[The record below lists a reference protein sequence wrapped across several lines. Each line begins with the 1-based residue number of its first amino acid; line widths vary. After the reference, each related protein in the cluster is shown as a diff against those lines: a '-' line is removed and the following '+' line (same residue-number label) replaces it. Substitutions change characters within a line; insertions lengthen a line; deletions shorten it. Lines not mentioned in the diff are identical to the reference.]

1 MAMKWQEVGE
11 QPCSVA
17 RTLSVVGDR
26 WTMLILRNAFMGIR
40 RFDDFQA
47 NLGVTRHLLSDRLKR
62 LVEEDVL
69 TKVAYQTS
77 QQRFEY
83 RLTEKGKDL
92 YPVLLSLVKWGD
104 KWMDRGLGAPVEYIH
119 QACGKKFTPMLVCSE
134 CREEVNVHNV
144 TPMLGEGFRASV
156 EAQQSQG

>member
-1 MAMKWQEVGE
+1 MKWQEVGE

-17 RTLSVVGDR
+17 RALSVVGDR

-69 TKVAYQTS
+69 KKVPYQDR

-83 RLTEKGKDL
+83 RLTEKGRDL

-104 KWMDRGLGAPVEYIH
+104 KWMDRGHGAPIEYVH
-119 QACGKKFTPMLVCSE
+119 HGCGKKFTALLVCSE
-134 CREEVNVHNV
+134 CHEEVTARNV
-144 TPMLGEGFRASV
+144 TPIIGAGLQASL
-156 EAQQSQG
+156 EQN

>member
-1 MAMKWQEVGE
+1 MKWQEVGE

-17 RTLSVVGDR
+17 RALSVVGDR

-69 TKVAYQTS
+69 KKVPYQDR

-104 KWMDRGLGAPVEYIH
+104 KWMDRGLGAPIEYVH
-119 QACGKKFTPMLVCSE
+119 QSCGKKFTPVLVCSE
-134 CREEVNVHNV
+134 CREEVNVRNV
-144 TPMLGEGFRASV
+144 TPTLGEGFRASV
-156 EAQQSQG
+156 EAKQSQS

>member
-1 MAMKWQEVGE
+1 MKWQEVGE

-17 RTLSVVGDR
+17 RALSVVGDR

-69 TKVAYQTS
+69 KKVPYQDR

-104 KWMDRGLGAPVEYIH
+104 KWMDRGLGAPIEYVH
-119 QACGKKFTPMLVCSE
+119 QSCGKKFTPVLVCSE
-134 CREEVNVHNV
+134 CREEVNVRNV
-144 TPMLGEGFRASV
+144 TPTLGEGFRASV
-156 EAQQSQG
+156 EAKQQQG

>member
-1 MAMKWQEVGE
+1 MKWQEVGE

-17 RTLSVVGDR
+17 RALSVVGDR

-69 TKVAYQTS
+69 KKVPYQDR

-104 KWMDRGLGAPVEYIH
+104 KWMDRGLGAPIEYVH
-119 QACGKKFTPMLVCSE
+119 HSCGKKFTPVLVCSE
-134 CREEVNVHNV
+134 CREEVNVRNV
-144 TPMLGEGFRASV
+144 TPTLGEGFRASV
-156 EAQQSQG
+156 EAKQSQS